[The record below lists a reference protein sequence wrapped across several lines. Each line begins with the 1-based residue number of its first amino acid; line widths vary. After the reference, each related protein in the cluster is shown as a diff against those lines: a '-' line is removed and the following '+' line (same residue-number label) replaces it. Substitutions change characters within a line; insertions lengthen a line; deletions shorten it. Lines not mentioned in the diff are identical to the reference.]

1 MKKPELMTKDQ
12 TRFRRSKAFV
22 ISMVGEF
29 AETCRSKQV
38 YHFLLCNKILL
49 PFFCMFLKARHIYA
63 SQCYKL
69 YQTITDLFSFF
80 GFECFLI
87 FCL

>member
-12 TRFRRSKAFV
+12 TRFRRAKAFV

-38 YHFLLCNKILL
+38 CHVLLCKKILL
-49 PFFCMFLKARHIYA
+49 P
-63 SQCYKL
+63 S
-69 YQTITDLFSFF
+69 SV
-80 GFECFLI
+80 CF
-87 FCL
+87 